1 LSIGSEAR
9 IGGGEKYE
17 IYVSNTCHNDV
28 TAREQNK
35 NQGSVVKASSCKLW
49 DSGTTES
56 LQSFFFD
63 TQSNKAG
70 TGSVQCQKKPNPS
83 ECQQFMTRVMH
94 KQLPD
99 NACVINVPS
108 SMCDDHNPKPT
119 PAPAPPAP
127 APAKLEKCDHN
138 YGGQCFHLGKDFE
151 CQNTAKALGA
161 NPDYRCV
168 NTKPAPAPAPPAP
181 AAKKCN
187 PNQNPTYTP
196 ECPSGFTCKAIL
208 GSGKKND
215 GQCIKDSKPA
225 PTPAKPVT
233 CDPKNPVNP
242 DFDCTQKVGP
252 RSKCQYHWDPVKYQ
266 VWECTEDHHHIT
278 D

>member
-1 LSIGSEAR
+1 MKFSNTFTLATLALLSIGSEAR

-17 IYVSNTCHNDV
+17 IYVTNTCHNDV

-35 NQGSVVKASSCKLW
+35 HHGSVVKASSCKLW

-63 TQSNKAG
+63 TQSNKVG
-70 TGSVQCQKKPNPS
+70 TGSVQCQTKPNPS
-83 ECQQFMTRVMH
+83 ECQQFMMH
-94 KQLPD
+94 KKLPD
-99 NACVINVPS
+99 NACVIKVPV
-108 SMCDDHNPKPT
+108 SMCDDRNPKPA

-151 CQNTAKALGA
+151 CQNTQLALGGK
-161 NPDYRCV
+161 PDYRCV
-168 NTKPAPAPAPPAP
+168 NTKPTPAPAPPAP
-181 AAKKCN
+181 AK
-187 PNQNPTYTP
+187 QV
-196 ECPSGFTCKAIL
+196 F
-208 GSGKKND
+208 
-215 GQCIKDSKPA
+215 
-225 PTPAKPVT
+225 T
-233 CDPKNPVNP
+233 CDPQNPVNP

-252 RSKCQYHWDPVKYQ
+252 GSKCQSKISRDTGDKWVYQ
-266 VWECTEDHHHIT
+266 CTELAADHHGLK

>member
-1 LSIGSEAR
+1 MKFSTTFTLATIALLSIGSEAR

-127 APAKLEKCDHN
+127 EP
-138 YGGQCFHLGKDFE
+138 
-151 CQNTAKALGA
+151 
-161 NPDYRCV
+161 
-168 NTKPAPAPAPPAP
+168 
-181 AAKKCN
+181 KKCN

-252 RSKCQYHWDPVKYQ
+252 RSKCQYHWDPVKY
-266 VWECTEDHHHIT
+266 
-278 D
+278 